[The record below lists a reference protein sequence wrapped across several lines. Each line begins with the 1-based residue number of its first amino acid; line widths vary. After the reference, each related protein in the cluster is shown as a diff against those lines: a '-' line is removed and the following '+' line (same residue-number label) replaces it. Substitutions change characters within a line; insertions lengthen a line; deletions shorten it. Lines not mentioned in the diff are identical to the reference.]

1 MLSNIIY
8 ALVSRIFEIHKHFLS
23 FLFYHIFLGLMDAT
37 ETSFFHAEKQ
47 GTQGKE
53 EEGETWLIVKIL
65 PFYT

>member
-1 MLSNIIY
+1 
-8 ALVSRIFEIHKHFLS
+8 
-23 FLFYHIFLGLMDAT
+23 MDAT